1 MNNAGLTLDMR
12 PVIKSI
18 SCQHFVEL
26 LVPPTPSGLPCVA
39 EAGSSGVSAVSE
51 HDRKMLA
58 ALRVD
63 VLHYVDAGLNN
74 RGAYLTHAHLLSA
87 AGRCRGAGAPRPLRL
102 CLHGTPRQWED
113 RRRAWVADEKRR
125 MASLAAGARLDVHER
140 MYFAGER
147 PSLAMHFRCLE
158 AFDPAL
164 GAA

>member
-1 MNNAGLTLDMR
+1 
-12 PVIKSI
+12 
-18 SCQHFVEL
+18 
-26 LVPPTPSGLPCVA
+26 
-39 EAGSSGVSAVSE
+39 
-51 HDRKMLA
+51 MLA